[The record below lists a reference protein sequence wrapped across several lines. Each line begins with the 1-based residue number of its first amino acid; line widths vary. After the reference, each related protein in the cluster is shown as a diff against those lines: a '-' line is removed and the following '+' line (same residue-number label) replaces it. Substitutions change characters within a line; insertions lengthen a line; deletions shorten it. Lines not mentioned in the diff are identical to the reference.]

1 MADFTKKFGNIV
13 NLFQSSQNSLNKC
26 MDICSKELEEL
37 FNNYENLI
45 SIQET
50 NRVLKEE
57 LIQKDTIINNLL
69 AKDNNFNNVSM
80 LKKQDKQICD
90 LTNQVAILEKQIK
103 YYKDLSQTNSEL
115 NDTIELYVNNQIDAS
130 SEILNVNE
138 DKYEEP
144 LNAEDNISIKE
155 EEEPSPK
162 ENKSKKPNKEE
173 KSTKKEKST
182 TKKEKSTTKKEK
194 STKKDKSTTKKEK
207 STTKKEKA
215 TPVNDTMVENNTD
228 TSDISSKLTL
238 EEEEDLDMFEDVEGT
253 EYYIHHSSN
262 RIFTILDKE
271 GNIGDLVGIM
281 KNGKFEKF
289 NN

>member
-1 MADFTKKFGNIV
+1 
-13 NLFQSSQNSLNKC
+13 
-26 MDICSKELEEL
+26 
-37 FNNYENLI
+37 
-45 SIQET
+45 
-50 NRVLKEE
+50 
-57 LIQKDTIINNLL
+57 
-69 AKDNNFNNVSM
+69 M

-144 LNAEDNISIKE
+144 LNAEDNISIKV
-155 EEEPSPK
+155 EEPSTK
-162 ENKSKKPNKEE
+162 ENKSRKPNKEE
-173 KSTKKEKST
+173 KSTTKKEKST

-194 STKKDKSTTKKEK
+194 ST
-207 STTKKEKA
+207 A
-215 TPVNDTMVENNTD
+215 VNDTMVENNTD
-228 TSDISSKLTL
+228 TPDISSKLTL
-238 EEEEDLDMFEDVEGT
+238 EEEEDLDIFEDVEGI

-262 RIFTILDKE
+262 RIFTILDKD

>member
-13 NLFQSSQNSLNKC
+13 NLFQSSKNSLNKC

-37 FNNYENLI
+37 FDNYENLI

-144 LNAEDNISIKE
+144 LNAEDNISIKV
-155 EEEPSPK
+155 EEPSTN

-194 STKKDKSTTKKEK
+194 STKK
-207 STTKKEKA
+207 EKA

-228 TSDISSKLTL
+228 TTDISSKLTL
-238 EEEEDLDMFEDVEGT
+238 EEEEDLDIFEDVEGT